1 LVAGPHYDGQIGH
14 RYFDTGRYK
23 ADLIC
28 QIECDSYL
36 IEHDRTDAFREFLG
50 NKQLGV
56 GVVDVQAP
64 NIETGEVIAERI
76 TAHPWLAAAR
86 RVVKR
91 LCRRLEGWKLGRKE
105 LHPGVII
112 KGRESSAWKKAVSS
126 AKVPKKEQFWVQD
139 MDGPDSADIVTGAG
153 GRELV
158 VGNTC
163 RPHDCYDNN
172 LVFAIDLANKQI
184 WALRQ
189 GRGQSPKAKQSIG
202 GPDAEMQ
209 QLLLQE
215 LAKEFPD

>member
-1 LVAGPHYDGQIGH
+1 MRKILFQ
-14 RYFDTGRYK
+14 
-23 ADLIC
+23 
-28 QIECDSYL
+28 
-36 IEHDRTDAFREFLG
+36 
-50 NKQLGV
+50 
-56 GVVDVQAP
+56 GVVVLALACAPCLAQA
-64 NIETGEVIAERI
+64 
-76 TAHPWLAAAR
+76 
-86 RVVKR
+86 
-91 LCRRLEGWKLGRKE
+91 EGWKLGGKE
-105 LHPGVII
+105 LHPSVII
-112 KGRESSAWKKAVSS
+112 KGPGISSAWKKAVSS

-139 MDGPDSADIVTGAG
+139 MDGPGSANIMTGAG

-189 GRGQSPKAKQSIG
+189 GRGQSPKARQFIG

-215 LAKEFPD
+215 LSKEFPDR